1 VFRTIAALVCLTV
14 IAPGL
19 TLAEGGWTQLDPP
32 DHPSARVGHSLTAV
46 GDSLFLFGGFDET
59 VGRRGDL
66 WRWDD
71 QAETWIELDP
81 TNPPSPRWGHTA
93 VAADER
99 LWVFFGQDGTTNGSI
114 WVYDPATDAWQ
125 EVTPPGVDLITRSQ
139 AAAVV
144 VSDDQGDQWIVLTGG
159 QGFFFDPLA
168 EAWALRVRDLEF
180 LRLPDLPEGRYGH
193 TMVAA
198 APSKAN
204 ATQPVAVA
212 YGRNLEGP
220 IDSIPSISRFDV
232 QDWATLEP
240 TLPGRDSVASTPHPD
255 GDGTI
260 VCGGRDA
267 NGFALSATTWLRAV
281 PVGEALRIEASALDF
296 DRPARFD
303 SACAAFVR
311 AVLNTPAVLEFGGE
325 SDEGF
330 HNDETWL
337 VDLGNAQAPGGYDL
351 WLVAGNGTGFGGRV
365 WQTDVWM
372 ANTGSE
378 PVSLTMTLLPEA
390 DGPDPCAVQ
399 GPDCPRTSTVTL
411 LPGDVQRR
419 VDLLSSDFGFQ
430 GSAAL
435 GITINDPI
443 GGVVDFTTRIYSSDG
458 EPGSPTQ
465 GQGFP
470 EQDVSKAVA
479 FGMPQVFSNVYS
491 NQRFRTNIGF
501 VNIDPDFP
509 VEIRLTFAEADTG
522 EFLGSAELEL
532 DPDGFNQLDDILDL
546 AGIDFDGEAFV
557 IVTVLTEGGRVIT
570 YTSTID
576 EESDDGSIGELIDI
590 ADDGRVLIPAA
601 ASGSGGTPEFPLMW
615 ETDVTLISHG
625 EDAEVIASFLP
636 WNTDNSEPE
645 EVTFNLTAGQV
656 KTIRDSVRTLF
667 DRGGA
672 GAIVFDSDQPLS
684 VTSRTFSY
692 SPTFGIGA
700 GTYGQGI
707 PGQAVSLWDGTEFPD
722 SLSRP
727 QQLTGLM
734 SSPEFG
740 FRSNVGIC
748 NLKDQPVTVLVMV
761 GADDGDGEIFEVTLG
776 PNGSTQINDI
786 YAPIT
791 QDPVWSGSV
800 VVFPQGLDDAIFVY
814 GSVVDGNSGDGNFIQ
829 PFVVPPTL

>member
-1 VFRTIAALVCLTV
+1 MIRTVAALACLAMF
-14 IAPGL
+14 IPAL
-19 TLAEGGWTQLDPP
+19 TFAEDGWTQLDPP
-32 DHPSARVGHSLTAV
+32 DHPSARVGHSVTTV
-46 GDSLFLFGGFDET
+46 GDSLFLFGGFDQV

-71 QAETWIELDP
+71 QAENWIELNP
-81 TNPPSPRWGHTA
+81 TNSPSPRWGHTA

-99 LWVFFGQDGTTNGSI
+99 LWVLFGQDGTMEGSI

-180 LRLPDLPEGRYGH
+180 LRLPDLQEGRYGH

-198 APSKAN
+198 PPSKAVSV
-204 ATQPVAVA
+204 QPVTVA
-212 YGRNLEGP
+212 YGRSLDGAV
-220 IDSIPSISRFDV
+220 DDISVIRSFEDV
-232 QDWATLEP
+232 AWLTPEQ
-240 TLPGRDSVASTPHPD
+240 TLPARDSGASTPHPD

-260 VCGGRDA
+260 VCGGRDG
-267 NGFALSATTWLRAV
+267 NGLALSATTWLRAV
-281 PVGEALRIEASALDF
+281 PVSEALRIQATELDF

-303 SACAAFVR
+303 SACAAFVQ
-311 AVLNTPAVLEFGGE
+311 AVLDTPSVLEFGGE
-325 SDEGF
+325 GDEGF
-330 HNDETWL
+330 FNDETWM
-337 VDLGNAQAPGGYDL
+337 VDLGDVETRNGFDQ
-351 WLVAGNGTGFGGRV
+351 WLVAGNGSGFGGRV
-365 WQTDVWM
+365 WKTDVWM
-372 ANTGSE
+372 ANSGSE
-378 PVSLTMTLLPEA
+378 TVSLTMTLLPEA
-390 DGPDPCAVQ
+390 DGPDPCAAS
-399 GPDCPRTSTVTL
+399 GPGCPRTSTVNL
-411 LPGDVQRR
+411 IPGELVRR
-419 VDLLSSDFGFQ
+419 VDVLSSDFGFQ

-470 EQDVSKAVA
+470 EQDLSKAVA
-479 FGMPQVFSNVYS
+479 FGMPRVFSNVYS
-491 NQRFRTNIGF
+491 NERFRTNIGF
-501 VNIDPDFP
+501 VNTDPDFP
-509 VEIRLTFAEADTG
+509 VEFRLTFAEADTG
-522 EFLGSAELEL
+522 GFLGSAELEL

-557 IVTVLTEGGRVIT
+557 IVTVLTEGGRVIA

-601 ASGSGGTPEFPLMW
+601 ASGSGGTVEFPLRW
-615 ETDVTLISHG
+615 ETDVTLISYG

-636 WNTDNSEPE
+636 WNTDNSDPE
-645 EVTFNLTAGQV
+645 EVTFSLSAGQV
-656 KTIRDSVRTLF
+656 MTIRDSVRTLF

-672 GAIVFDSDQPLS
+672 GAIIFDSDAPLS
-684 VTSRTFSY
+684 ATSRTFSF
-692 SPTFGIGA
+692 SPDLGFGA
-700 GTYGQGI
+700 GTRGQGI
-707 PGQAVSLWDGTEFPD
+707 PGQALARWDGTEFPD

-727 QQLTGLM
+727 QRLTGLM
-734 SSPEFG
+734 SGGPNS
-740 FRSNVGIC
+740 FRSNIGLC
-748 NLKDQPVTVLVMV
+748 NLSDHPVTLVVQV
-761 GADDGDGEIFEVTLG
+761 GADEFDVETFEVTLG
-776 PNGSTQINDI
+776 PNGSTQINDV
-786 YAPIT
+786 YASITDDPIGN
-791 QDPVWSGSV
+791 GSV
-800 VVFPQGLDDAIFVY
+800 VVYPQGADDAVFIY
-814 GSVVDGNSGDGNFIQ
+814 GSVLDGLSGDGNFIQ